1 MSYVV
6 RIVFGKIINVSFFFC
21 SEKKP
26 DTSIKVSVEGKIEDG
41 NDTSDSE
48 EGESSTKWAPVIGIN
63 DSIEGNVDKGSGTS
77 DSVDGE
83 LSKKWLETGTK
94 DSMVG
99 KTDPGKETKDSAVG
113 DCCSRK

>member
-6 RIVFGKIINVSFFFC
+6 RIVFGKVINVSFFSC
-21 SEKKP
+21 SGKKP
-26 DTSIKVSVEGKIEDG
+26 DISIKVSVEGKIEDG

-48 EGESSTKWAPVIGIN
+48 EGESPTKWAVIGIN

-94 DSMVG
+94 DSIFG

-113 DCCSRK
+113 DCWSWK